1 VAAQR
6 SGVEEK
12 VSEVLSHSFHSPQ
25 IFKPN
30 FPHQDSV
37 DSSELRQEVQE
48 SLEGGYSLE
57 EIRQAMIDDGY
68 SPEVVDDLL
77 SEFKDSG
84 RTGDETREDFRSEE
98 RQKDSSSEGIDEDA
112 SGPQEGSEEPM
123 KTEKIQGKTR
133 GPARVVLFSIITFG
147 IYFFYWEYLM
157 MKYGL
162 TTRMEPGKARLAALG
177 LWFVTAIPLV
187 NLAVWA
193 YFFREILK
201 ASPVDKELN
210 KYTAI
215 YIVLM
220 LTGIGLFVTQYMVQ
234 KDVNAALED

>member
-1 VAAQR
+1 
-6 SGVEEK
+6 
-12 VSEVLSHSFHSPQ
+12 
-25 IFKPN
+25 
-30 FPHQDSV
+30 V

-48 SLEGGYSLE
+48 SLEEGYSLE

-77 SEFKDSG
+77 SEFRDSG
-84 RTGDETREDFRSEE
+84 RTGNETKEGFRGEE
-98 RQKDSSSEGIDEDA
+98 GQKDAASEGIDEDA
-112 SGPQEGSEEPM
+112 SGSREESGEPE
-123 KTEKIQGKTR
+123 KLGKIQGKTR
-133 GPARVVLFSIITFG
+133 GPARVVLFSLITFG

-162 TTRMEPGKARLAALG
+162 TTRMEPGKARLSALG

-201 ASPVDKELN
+201 ASPTDKKPN
-210 KYTAI
+210 NYTAI
-215 YIVLM
+215 YILLM
-220 LTGIGLFVTQYMVQ
+220 LTGIGLFVTLYMVQ
-234 KDVNAALED
+234 KDVNAALEE

>member
-1 VAAQR
+1 
-6 SGVEEK
+6 
-12 VSEVLSHSFHSPQ
+12 
-25 IFKPN
+25 
-30 FPHQDSV
+30 V

-48 SLEGGYSLE
+48 SLEEGYSLE

-68 SPEVVDDLL
+68 SPELVDDLL
-77 SEFKDSG
+77 SEFRDSG
-84 RTGDETREDFRSEE
+84 RTGNEAKEGFQNKE
-98 RQKDSSSEGIDEDA
+98 RQKDFSGEGVDEDA
-112 SGPQEGSEEPM
+112 SGSQEESGEPE
-123 KTEKIQGKTR
+123 KTGKIRGKTR
-133 GPARVVLFSIITFG
+133 GPARVVLFSLITFG

-162 TTRMEPGKARLAALG
+162 TARMEPGKARLAALG

-201 ASPVDKELN
+201 ASPVDKEPN

-234 KDVNAALED
+234 KDVNAALEE